1 MEKVVM
7 DMMNSYEVQ
16 IPSTEGKL
24 LSLLKNETILRELVF
39 DEEEQFYRCK
49 GYTLQDHQIT
59 GQLQKFTM

>member
-1 MEKVVM
+1 VVM
-7 DMMNSYEVQ
+7 GMMDPYEVQ

-39 DEEEQFYRCK
+39 DEENEFYHCK

-59 GQLQKFTM
+59 GQLLKYKM